1 MKNIKGGGNAP
12 KKWNSRT
19 QGGGGQGFVQLKQ
32 GQKPQIGQRKPE
44 KTVLKV
50 NFSRKRL
57 FKRLK

>member
-19 QGGGGQGFVQLKQ
+19 QGGGGPGFVQPKQ

-44 KTVLKV
+44 KPLRV

-57 FKRLK
+57 FKRFK